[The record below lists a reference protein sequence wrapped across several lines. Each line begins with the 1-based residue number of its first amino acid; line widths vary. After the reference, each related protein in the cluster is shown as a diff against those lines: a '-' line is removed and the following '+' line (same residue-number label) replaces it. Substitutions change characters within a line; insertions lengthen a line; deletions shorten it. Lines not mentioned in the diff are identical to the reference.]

1 MGLDASPAHGDGAER
16 VISETCLY
24 ASPCRPD
31 NTIFEEFDYTPTYP
45 PDWDARKRAVKE
57 RDGYRCKILGCVI
70 TTDLEVHHRVPI
82 RQRSDHRLKNLAC
95 LCQYHHYFVDREHE
109 VVGER
114 IDNDRYSAVQSFWRT
129 NRRAGGSH
137 RVERHVQRYIRA
149 SFSDL
154 SEIKTIFGLRC
165 SCGGEDFA
173 AKIYPDTNHI
183 RVTCGDCKAA
193 WMLEHGLKE
202 EVGPQLTTIFH
213 VTRNGGGI
221 VKSSTEWNIAPPIR
235 VFLCAD
241 CILRGLRIELR
252 RKLGVYGYFW
262 GCPNWGGNRKHFKR
276 VYRSEDKEA
285 ARIVE
290 LLNSR

>member
-1 MGLDASPAHGDGAER
+1 MSFSEISLSVATVVIGIGVFTIRRIKRRHNEWHLRPDFERSLSDAESSDVEWMGLDASPAHGDGAER

-154 SEIKTIFGLRC
+154 SEINLKTAVESR
-165 SCGGEDFA
+165 
-173 AKIYPDTNHI
+173 AKW
-183 RVTCGDCKAA
+183 A
-193 WMLEHGLKE
+193 
-202 EVGPQLTTIFH
+202 
-213 VTRNGGGI
+213 
-221 VKSSTEWNIAPPIR
+221 
-235 VFLCAD
+235 
-241 CILRGLRIELR
+241 
-252 RKLGVYGYFW
+252 
-262 GCPNWGGNRKHFKR
+262 
-276 VYRSEDKEA
+276 
-285 ARIVE
+285 
-290 LLNSR
+290 